1 MDPAHRSSSVIVTAI
16 SEIGYFICLNVKQVA
31 ATGLCWEA
39 ECIKHSVIIDS
50 TMYRMHFTFSVID
63 WTRFCFVFVFF
74 KQHPFSPVTSPWFLI
89 AISAVAECQLV
100 Y

>member
-1 MDPAHRSSSVIVTAI
+1 MDPAHRSSPVIVTAI
-16 SEIGYFICLNVKQVA
+16 SSIGHFFCLNVKQVA

-39 ECIKHSVIIDS
+39 ECIKHSIIIDS
-50 TMYRMHFTFSVID
+50 TIYRMYFISSVID
-63 WTRFCFVFVFF
+63 RTRFLFVF
-74 KQHPFSPVTSPWFLI
+74 KQHPISTVRNPWFLI